1 MLNVNNAKMIEE
13 LFENYKASVYE
24 ESEMTKEQE
33 QALDELEVAVKLRD
47 KGNEYKKYEEIFD
60 KAVAYGRSAE
70 KTGFILGFILGSK
83 IALGLRIGLQ
93 FGSEKKLKK

>member
-1 MLNVNNAKMIEE
+1 MLNINNAKMIEE

-24 ESEMTKEQE
+24 ESEMTTEQE

-60 KAVAYGRSAE
+60 KAVAYGRSSE
-70 KTGFILGFILGSK
+70 KTGFILGSK
-83 IALGLRIGLQ
+83 IALGLMAGLQ
-93 FGSEKKLKK
+93 FGSEKKIKK

>member
-1 MLNVNNAKMIEE
+1 MLKVNNAKMIEE

-24 ESEMTKEQE
+24 ESEMTSEQE

-70 KTGFILGFILGSK
+70 KTGFILGSK
-83 IALGLRIGLQ
+83 IALGVRAGLH
-93 FGSEKKLKK
+93 FVSEKKLKK

>member
-24 ESEMTKEQE
+24 ESEMTTEQE
-33 QALDELEVAVKLRD
+33 QALDELVDVTKLRD

-83 IALGLRIGLQ
+83 ISIELMAGLQ
-93 FGSEKKLKK
+93 FGSEKKIKK